1 MVQPSDT
8 GADMSFFIV
17 TNLKSGKHHCGD
29 VCSQVHEARIQR
41 ELFGEA

>member
-17 TNLKSGKHHCGD
+17 TNLKSGKHHWID
-29 VCSQVHEARIQR
+29 VPAFVHECRINR
-41 ELFGEA
+41 ELLG